1 MKKTLLKKLVTLILI
16 LSGFSFF
23 GQTIKG
29 KVESSGL
36 PLSGVNISVKGT
48 SIQTSSGFDGSFTL
62 DQVPPKS
69 KIVFSFVG
77 FATREIEANG
87 QTNLIVQLNE
97 DTKTL
102 NEVVVIGYG
111 TSKRKDLTGAISSIK
126 ASEIQDKPF
135 TSIDQALVGKAAGVS
150 VTQNSGTPGGGI
162 SVQIRG
168 ITSING
174 NEPLYVIDGT
184 PIFADKNNDSFGFS
198 ALGGGNGQTKN
209 SALSSLNISDIE
221 SIDILKDASS
231 TAIYGANGANG
242 VVLITTKK
250 GKKGKSTVA
259 YETYMAAQ
267 QVTNFVDVL
276 NLPQYA
282 KYQTKIASLSGE
294 TIPFQYQKP
303 DLLGK
308 GTNWQD
314 ELFRTALMY
323 NHQLSF
329 SGEKDGTRYYTSLN
343 YFNQDGV
350 VLNSDFDRMSMRLN
364 VDSNVKSW
372 LKVGNNVALS
382 KSHQTVVRND
392 DRGGLVMNTLRQS
405 PELPVRN
412 TDGSFAGP
420 TSGLGSSA
428 NETTNPIAM
437 AEYNNAENDRYKIN
451 GNLYADLTLTKG
463 LVFRSELGYDLNFV
477 KSSSFAP
484 SYTLGNVSE
493 LLNKSFKQQDQS
505 FYWSIKNYLTYN
517 KTFNEKH
524 NFTFLLG
531 QEAQESQ
538 WEYLSGYRTGDFLNK
553 DFTNLNIG
561 DIDTALNQ
569 NGSGRWAMTSY
580 ISRLNYSFSDR
591 YSFAASLRAD
601 ASSNF
606 GPNNKWGYF
615 PSFSGGW
622 TVSNEEFFEPLSKT
636 INYLKFRVGYGSV
649 GNQNIP
655 ANRYQTILT
664 LIASP
669 FGTPEEPAGSV
680 PTIDNLGNPDVK
692 WESLKSFNAGLDLDM
707 FNNRVK
713 FALDYYIKNS
723 SDFLTKQIN
732 DESNQ
737 SALNLYL
744 NTGKIET
751 KGVEFTLNT
760 RNIVTENF
768 TWDSTII
775 LSKYNNELTSF
786 QGVGKSL
793 LGKVQ
798 FDAYTVTKTSE
809 GQPVGQFYGY
819 ITDGL
824 FKNAGELAAGPTQEA
839 GTAVGDI
846 RFKDINED
854 GKIDSKDQT
863 AMGSAIPDFTYSFTN
878 NFKYKNITLGIVLTG
893 SQGNEIYN
901 FTRHYTDGIYPGF
914 GDRYANVSTDVVNAF
929 EPGVNENTN
938 VPRITLTDPNGNG
951 RISNRFVE
959 DGSYLRIQNV
969 SLSYD
974 LPSKIFENSVFSSV
988 RFYANVQNLYTFTK
1002 YSGFDPALGNLD
1014 QNITLSGID
1023 LGRYPV
1029 PRTTSIGVDLKF

>member
-1 MKKTLLKKLVTLILI
+1 MW
-16 LSGFSFF
+16 GNFF
-23 GQTIKG
+23 FAQTVKG
-29 KVESSGL
+29 KVTSGGLGL
-36 PLSGVNISVKGT
+36 PGVGVIVQGT
-48 SIQTSSGFDGSFTL
+48 KNATTTDFDGGFVL
-62 DQVPPKS
+62 NNVDPKS
-69 KIVFSFVG
+69 TLIFSYIGYKSVSLP
-77 FATREIEANG
+77 A
-87 QTNLIVQLNE
+87 
-97 DTKTL
+97 DTKSVMKVNMVNDLEKL

-111 TSKRKDLTGAISSIK
+111 TSKRKDVNGAISSIK

-135 TSIDQALVGKAAGVS
+135 TSIDQALVGKAAGVN

-184 PIFADKNNDSFGFS
+184 PVFADKNNDSFSFS

-209 SALSSLNISDIE
+209 SALSGLNISDIE

-250 GKKGKSTVA
+250 GKKGKSTFS
-259 YETYMAAQ
+259 YETYLGTQ
-267 QVTNFVDVL
+267 QVTNSVDVL

-282 KYQTKIASLSGE
+282 AYQAKIFKLNGE
-294 TIPFQYQKP
+294 PVPYQYQKP
-303 DLLGK
+303 DLLGN

-314 ELFRTALMY
+314 ELFRTATMY
-323 NHQLSF
+323 NHQIAF

-343 YFNQDGV
+343 YFDQEGI
-350 VLNSDFDRMSMRLN
+350 VLNSDFNRMSLRLN
-364 VDSNVKSW
+364 VDSSVKSW
-372 LKVGNNVALS
+372 LKIGNNMSIS
-382 KSHQTVVRND
+382 KSSQQVVRND

-405 PELPVRN
+405 PELPVRYA
-412 TDGSFAGP
+412 DGSFAGP

-428 NETTNPIAM
+428 NETTNPIALS
-437 AEYNNAENDRYKIN
+437 EYNNAKTDRYKIN
-451 GNLYADLTLTKG
+451 GNLFADFTLTKG
-463 LVFRSELGYDLNFV
+463 LVFRSELGYDLNFA

-484 SYTLGNVSE
+484 AYTLGNVSE

-505 FYWSIKNYLTYN
+505 FYWSLKNYLTYN
-517 KTFNEKH
+517 KTLNEKH

-538 WEYLSGYRTGDFLNK
+538 YEYLSGYRSGDFLSK

-561 DIDTALNQ
+561 DIDTAVNG
-569 NGSGRWAMTSY
+569 NGSGRWSMTSY

-591 YSFAASLRAD
+591 YSFSASLRAD

-615 PSFSGGW
+615 PSFAAGW
-622 TVSNEEFFEPLSKT
+622 TVSNEKFFEPLSST
-636 INYLKFRVGYGSV
+636 VNYLKFRAGYGSV

-655 ANRYQTILT
+655 ANRYQTILSLT
-664 LIASP
+664 ASP
-669 FGTPEEPAGSV
+669 FGGVS
-680 PTIDNLGNPDVK
+680 PTIDNLGNPDIK
-692 WESLKSFNAGLDLDM
+692 WESLKSFNVGFELGMLS
-707 FNNRVK
+707 NRVK
-713 FALDYYIKNS
+713 LDFDYYIKHS
-723 SDFLTKQIN
+723 SNFLTKQIN

-737 SALNLYL
+737 SALNYYL
-744 NTGKIET
+744 NTGEIET
-751 KGVEFTLNT
+751 KGIELTLNT
-760 RNIVTENF
+760 RNIITENF
-768 TWDSTII
+768 TWDSTVIF
-775 LSKYNNELTSF
+775 SKYNNELTSF
-786 QGVGKSL
+786 QGAGKSL

-798 FDAYTVTKTSE
+798 FDLYNVTRTTE
-809 GQPVGQFYGY
+809 GEPVGQFYGY
-819 ITDGL
+819 VTDGL
-824 FKNAGELAAGPTQEA
+824 FKNAAELAAGPTQET
-839 GTAVGDI
+839 GTGIGDI
-846 RFKDINED
+846 RFKDLNGD
-854 GKIDSKDQT
+854 GKIDAKDQK
-863 AMGSAIPDFTYSFTN
+863 AIGSAIPDFTYSFTN
-878 NFKYKNITLGIVLTG
+878 NFKYKNVSLSVVLTG

-914 GDRYANVSTDVVNAF
+914 GDRFANLTTRAINAF

-938 VPRITLTDPNGNG
+938 EPRITLNDPNGNG

-974 LPSKIFENSVFSSV
+974 LPSKIFKNSIITKV
-988 RFYANVQNLYTFTK
+988 RLYVNVQNLYTWTK

-1029 PRTTSIGVDLKF
+1029 PRTTSMGLNLEF

>member
-1 MKKTLLKKLVTLILI
+1 MQKKTFKKLLCLIVCMW
-16 LSGFSFF
+16 GNFF
-23 GQTIKG
+23 FAQTVKG
-29 KVESSGL
+29 KVTSGTAN
-36 PLSGVNISVKGT
+36 LSGVSVIVQGTKNATVTDFDGGFVLKNVEPKSILLFSYVGYRNIS
-48 SIQTSSGFDGSFTL
+48 L
-62 DQVPPKS
+62 P
-69 KIVFSFVG
+69 
-77 FATREIEANG
+77 A
-87 QTNLIVQLNE
+87 
-97 DTKTL
+97 DTKSVMNVNMVNDLEKL

-126 ASEIQDKPF
+126 SSEIQDKPF
-135 TSIDQALVGKAAGVS
+135 TSIDQALVGKAAGVN

-184 PIFADKNNDSFGFS
+184 PIFADRNNDSFGFS

-221 SIDILKDASS
+221 SIDILKDASA
-231 TAIYGANGANG
+231 TAIYGSNGANG

-250 GKKGKSTVA
+250 GKRGKSSFA
-259 YETYMAAQ
+259 YETYMGTQ

-276 NLPQYA
+276 DLPEYA
-282 KYQTKIASLSGE
+282 KYQAKIYQLNGE
-294 TIPFQYQKP
+294 PIPFQYQKP
-303 DLLGK
+303 ELLGK
-308 GTNWQD
+308 GTDWQD

-329 SGEKDGTRYYTSLN
+329 SGEKEGTRYYTSLN
-343 YFNQDGV
+343 YFNQEGV
-350 VLNSDFDRMSMRLN
+350 VLNSDFDRISMRLN
-364 VDSNVKSW
+364 VDSDVKSW
-372 LKVGNNVALS
+372 LKIGNNIALS
-382 KSHQTVVRND
+382 KSSQTVVRND

-405 PELPVRN
+405 PELPVKYA
-412 TDGSFAGP
+412 DGSFAGP
-420 TSGLGSSA
+420 TGNVGSSA
-428 NETTNPIAM
+428 NEATNPIAM
-437 AEYNNAENDRYKIN
+437 AEYNNANTDRYKIN
-451 GNLYADLTLTKG
+451 GNLFADFTLTKG
-463 LVFRSELGYDLNFV
+463 LVFRSELGYDLNFS
-477 KSSSFAP
+477 KSATFAP
-484 SYTLGNVSE
+484 AYTLGNVKE
-493 LLNKSFKQQDQS
+493 LTNKSYKQQDQS
-505 FYWSIKNYLTYN
+505 FYWNVKNYLTYN
-517 KTFNEKH
+517 KTINENH

-538 WEYLSGYRTGDFLNK
+538 YEYLSGFRSGDFLNK

-561 DIDTALNQ
+561 DIDTAVNG
-569 NGSGRWAMTSY
+569 NGSGRWSMTSY
-580 ISRLNYSFSDR
+580 ISRLNYGFSNKYSFS
-591 YSFAASLRAD
+591 ASLRAD

-622 TVSNEEFFEPLSKT
+622 TVSNEEFFAPLAKT
-636 INYLKFRVGYGSV
+636 INYMKFRVGYGEV

-655 ANRYQTILT
+655 ANRYETILT
-664 LIASP
+664 LTPSP
-669 FGTPEEPAGSV
+669 FGGVS
-680 PTIDNLGNPDVK
+680 PTIDNLGNPDIK

-713 FALDYYIKNS
+713 FTFDYYIKKS

-737 SALNLYL
+737 SALNYYL
-744 NTGKIET
+744 NTGEIET
-751 KGVEFTLNT
+751 KGIEFTLNT
-760 RNIVTENF
+760 KNIATDNF
-768 TWDSTII
+768 SWDTTLI
-775 LSKYNNELTSF
+775 LSQYDNVLNSF
-786 QGVGKSL
+786 QGDGKAL

-798 FDAYTVTKTSE
+798 YDLYTVTKTTE

-819 ITDGL
+819 VTDGL
-824 FKNAGELAAGPTQEA
+824 FKNAAELAAGPTQET

-846 RFKDINED
+846 RFKDINGD
-854 GKIDSKDQT
+854 GKIDPKDQT
-863 AMGSAIPDFTYSFTN
+863 NIGSAIPDFTYTISN
-878 NFKYKNITLGIVLTG
+878 IFKYKSISLSIDLVG

-901 FTRHYTDGIYPGF
+901 FARHYTDGIYPGF
-914 GDRYANVSTDVVNAF
+914 GDRFGNMSTRVANSF
-929 EPGVNENTN
+929 EAGVNENTN
-938 VPRITLTDPNGNG
+938 VHRITLNDPNGNG
-951 RISNRFVE
+951 RISDQFVE

-974 LPSKIFENSVFSSV
+974 LPSQAFKNTILSKV

-1002 YSGFDPALGNLD
+1002 YTGFDPALGNFD

-1029 PRTTSIGVDLKF
+1029 PRTISLGVDLKF

>member
-1 MKKTLLKKLVTLILI
+1 MQKRTLKKLLFLIVCMW
-16 LSGFSFF
+16 GNFF
-23 GQTIKG
+23 FAQTVKG
-29 KVESSGL
+29 KVTSGGLGL
-36 PLSGVNISVKGT
+36 PGVGVIVEGT
-48 SIQTSSGFDGSFTL
+48 KNATTTDFDGGFIL
-62 DQVPPKS
+62 NNVDPKS
-69 KIVFSFVG
+69 TLIFSYIGYKNVSLP
-77 FATREIEANG
+77 A
-87 QTNLIVQLNE
+87 
-97 DTKTL
+97 DTKSVMKVNMVNDLEKL

-111 TSKRKDLTGAISSIK
+111 TSKRKDVNGAISSIK

-135 TSIDQALVGKAAGVS
+135 TSIDQALVGKAAGVN

-184 PIFADKNNDSFGFS
+184 PVFADKNNDSFSFS

-209 SALSSLNISDIE
+209 SALSGLNISDIE
-221 SIDILKDASS
+221 TIDILKDASS

-250 GKKGKSTVA
+250 GKKGKSTFS
-259 YETYMAAQ
+259 YETYLGTQ
-267 QVTNFVDVL
+267 QVTNSVDVL

-282 KYQTKIASLSGE
+282 AYQAKIFKLNGE
-294 TIPFQYQKP
+294 PIPYQYQKP

-314 ELFRTALMY
+314 ELFRTAAMY
-323 NHQLSF
+323 NHQISF

-343 YFNQDGV
+343 YFDQEGI
-350 VLNSDFDRMSMRLN
+350 VLNSDFNRMSMRLN

-372 LKVGNNVALS
+372 LKIGNNMSIS
-382 KSHQTVVRND
+382 KSSQQVVRND

-405 PELPVRN
+405 PELPVRYA
-412 TDGSFAGP
+412 DGSFAGP

-428 NETTNPIAM
+428 NEATNPIALS
-437 AEYNNAENDRYKIN
+437 EYNNAKTDRYKIN
-451 GNLYADLTLTKG
+451 GNVFADFTLIKG
-463 LVFRSELGYDLNFV
+463 LVFRTELGYDLNFA

-484 SYTLGNVSE
+484 AYTLGNVSE

-505 FYWSIKNYLTYN
+505 FYWSLKNYLTYN
-517 KTFNEKH
+517 KTINEKH

-538 WEYLSGYRTGDFLNK
+538 YEYLSGYRSGDFLSK

-561 DIDTALNQ
+561 DIDTAVNG
-569 NGSGRWAMTSY
+569 NGSGRWSMTSY
-580 ISRLNYSFSDR
+580 ISRLNYSFSDL
-591 YSFAASLRAD
+591 YSFSASLRAD

-615 PSFSGGW
+615 PSFAAGW
-622 TVSNEEFFEPLSKT
+622 TVSNEKFFEPLSST
-636 INYLKFRVGYGSV
+636 VNYLKFRAGYGSV

-655 ANRYQTILT
+655 ANRYQTILSLT
-664 LIASP
+664 ASP
-669 FGTPEEPAGSV
+669 FGGVS
-680 PTIDNLGNPDVK
+680 PTIDNLGNPNIK
-692 WESLKSFNAGLDLDM
+692 WESLKSFDVGFELGML
-707 FNNRVK
+707 NNRVK
-713 FALDYYIKNS
+713 LDFDYYVKHS
-723 SDFLTKQIN
+723 SNFLTKQIN

-737 SALNLYL
+737 SALNYYL
-744 NTGKIET
+744 NTGEIET
-751 KGVEFTLNT
+751 KGIELTLNT
-760 RNIVTENF
+760 RNIITENF

-775 LSKYNNELTSF
+775 FSKYNNELTSF
-786 QGVGKSL
+786 QGAGKSL

-798 FDAYTVTKTSE
+798 FDLYNVTRTTE

-819 ITDGL
+819 VTDGL
-824 FKNAGELAAGPTQEA
+824 FKNAAELAAGPTQET
-839 GTAVGDI
+839 GTGIGDI
-846 RFKDINED
+846 RFKDLNSD
-854 GKIDSKDQT
+854 GKIDAKDQT
-863 AMGSAIPDFTYSFTN
+863 AIGSAIPDFTYSFTN
-878 NFKYKNITLGIVLTG
+878 NFKYKNISLSVVLTG

-914 GDRYANVSTDVVNAF
+914 GDRFANVSTRALDAF

-938 VPRITLTDPNGNG
+938 EPRISLNDPNGNG

-969 SLSYD
+969 SLGYD
-974 LPSKIFENSVFSSV
+974 LPKKIFENSIISKIRLYV
-988 RFYANVQNLYTFTK
+988 NVQNLYTWTK

-1029 PRTTSIGVDLKF
+1029 PRTTSMGLNLEF